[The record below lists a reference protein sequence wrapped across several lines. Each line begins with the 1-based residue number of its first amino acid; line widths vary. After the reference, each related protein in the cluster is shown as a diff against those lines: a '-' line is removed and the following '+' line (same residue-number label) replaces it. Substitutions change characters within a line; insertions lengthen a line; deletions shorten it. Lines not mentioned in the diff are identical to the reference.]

1 MRRSWN
7 LRFLRCSLHCS
18 YLTESGPEYHFTA
31 SEKGLLRFME
41 PSVTVKCRPKDKGLT
56 EKAAEGAK
64 QQYTEISGLKA
75 EVSVEGSLT
84 DDM

>member
-1 MRRSWN
+1 
-7 LRFLRCSLHCS
+7 
-18 YLTESGPEYHFTA
+18 
-31 SEKGLLRFME
+31 ME